1 MNCPNCG
8 QPVPDGLAESRCPA
22 CGRPF
27 SEPLPGGGAPP
38 VTEPVFER
46 VTGPGG
52 APTGRG
58 TPWDRRSDMGL
69 ITAIW
74 RTLRDSMVRPTEF
87 FRSMPVSGP
96 QCGPVSYALIPGTIG
111 FGAGFFWQGLIALG
125 MGMAGGEVNR
135 REMGIYLLLVP
146 FSPLIILLGLYVGTA
161 ILHFFLWMVG
171 GARNGIGATFRVV
184 CYANGI
190 QILNAIPF
198 CGGPIGAVWVLVAEV
213 IGIREAHETTTGRA
227 LAAVLLPLAVCCG
240 FAAIVGILAA
250 ILIPAYVSAAK
261 GGL

>member
-8 QPVPDGLAESRCPA
+8 QPVPEGLAESGCPA
-22 CGRPF
+22 CGRPLF
-27 SEPLPGGGAPP
+27 EPLPGGGAS

-52 APTGRG
+52 AGRSG

-69 ITAIW
+69 ITALW
-74 RTLRDSMVRPTEF
+74 RTLRDSMVRPADF
-87 FRSMPVSGP
+87 FRSMPVGGP
-96 QCGPVSYALIPGTIG
+96 QCSPVSYALILGTIG
-111 FGAGFFWQGLIALG
+111 FGAGLFWQGLMALG

-135 REMGIYLLLVP
+135 QEMGIYLLLVP
-146 FSPLIILLGLYVGTA
+146 FAPLLVLVGLYVGTA
-161 ILHFFLWMVG
+161 ILHFFLWIVG

-184 CYANGI
+184 CWANGI

-198 CGGPIGAVWVLVAEV
+198 CGGLIGAVWVLVAEV

-240 FAAIVGILAA
+240 FVAIIGILAA

>member
-1 MNCPNCG
+1 
-8 QPVPDGLAESRCPA
+8 
-22 CGRPF
+22 
-27 SEPLPGGGAPP
+27 
-38 VTEPVFER
+38 
-46 VTGPGG
+46 
-52 APTGRG
+52 
-58 TPWDRRSDMGL
+58 
-69 ITAIW
+69 
-74 RTLRDSMVRPTEF
+74 MVRPTGF

-111 FGAGFFWQGLIALG
+111 FGAGLFWQGLIALG